1 MNVSEDLESHLRGER
16 SSDVVDFA
24 LEESADMR
32 MDRYVPVIIVGAGPV
47 GLTLASDLAW
57 RGVDCLIIEARTSIN
72 PHPRAISIG
81 VRTMEHFRRLG
92 LDQKVIDAGV
102 PRGQRLDVIYVT
114 RMLGREIHR
123 FPIPS
128 IKDLVDRREAL
139 ARDIPETSA
148 SPFYKTW
155 TAQAP
160 LERVLDAH
168 ISAQPRVEFRRGWR
182 LESFTQDDRRV
193 EARLVNDAAG
203 ASEIVTANFLIGCDG
218 AASPVREGLG
228 IALSGRGALGA
239 ALGLYFRAP
248 GLRALLGAKAG
259 VMYWPLAPGCGGTI
273 YTINGGDEWVFNRY
287 FSPGEKPHIA
297 DPVAL
302 IKAAIGMDMEV
313 ELISALEWTPRQL
326 VAESYGT
333 RRVFLAGDACHL
345 FVPTGGFGMN
355 TGIGDAVDLA
365 WKIEATLAGWGGP
378 SLLAS
383 YDRERRPIGLRNTLE
398 AADNYARSGDLF
410 SAVGEIENEDANGE
424 RQRAAIAA
432 SLPPKIKH
440 FAPIGVHLGYHYDHS
455 PIIVPDGTPTPKSES
470 ASYSP
475 TARPGHRAPHV
486 WLDDGRSTLDLFGRG
501 FVLLCFSGA
510 PEDCA
515 PLLQA
520 AHQRGVPLTVHRINE
535 ASAAAAY
542 ERRFCLV
549 RPDGHVAW
557 RGDQAPSDPLG
568 VIDMV
573 RGSKPAT

>member
-1 MNVSEDLESHLRGER
+1 M
-16 SSDVVDFA
+16 
-24 LEESADMR
+24 SANHH
-32 MDRYVPVIIVGAGPV
+32 VPVLIVGAGPV

-57 RGVDCLIIEARTSIN
+57 RGVACLLVEPRTSIN

-81 VRTMEHFRRLG
+81 VRSMEHFRRLG

-128 IKDLVDRREAL
+128 IDDLDERREEL
-139 ARDIPETSA
+139 ARDVPETDA

-168 ISAQPRVEFRRGWR
+168 ITTQPDLELRRGWR
-182 LESFTQDDRRV
+182 LESFTEDDKRI
-193 EARLVNDAAG
+193 EARLVNAATG
-203 ASEIVTANFLIGCDG
+203 ASQIITADFLVGCDG

-248 GLRALLGAKAG
+248 GLHALLGAKAG

-273 YTINGGDEWVFNRY
+273 YTIDGGDEWVFNRY
-287 FSPGEKPHIA
+287 FSPGEKPHIE
-297 DPVAL
+297 DPAAL
-302 IKAAIGMDMEV
+302 IKAAIGVEMEV
-313 ELISALEWTPRQL
+313 ELISALDWIPRQL

-355 TGIGDAVDLA
+355 TGIGDAIDLA
-365 WKIEATLAGWGGP
+365 WKIQATLAGWGGP
-378 SLLAS
+378 SLLDS

-398 AADNYARSGDLF
+398 AADNYARSGDIF
-410 SAVGEIENEDANGE
+410 SAVGDIENEDAAGE

-440 FAPIGVHLGYHYDHS
+440 FAPIGIHLGYRYDHS
-455 PIIVPDGTPTPKSES
+455 PIIVPDGTSTPESEA
-470 ASYSP
+470 ASYTP
-475 TARPGHRAPHV
+475 TSRPGHRAPHV
-486 WLDDGRSTLDLFGRG
+486 WLADGRSTLDLFGRG
-501 FVLLCFSGA
+501 FVLLCFGGPA
-510 PEDCA
+510 DDCSA
-515 PLLQA
+515 LTDA
-520 AHQRGVPLTVHRINE
+520 ARERGVPLSVHSIEE

-542 ERRFCLV
+542 GKRYCLV

-557 RGDQAPSDPLG
+557 RGDQAPTDPAA
-568 VIDMV
+568 VIDIV
-573 RGSKPAT
+573 RGA

>member
-1 MNVSEDLESHLRGER
+1 M
-16 SSDVVDFA
+16 
-24 LEESADMR
+24 SAHPH
-32 MDRYVPVIIVGAGPV
+32 VPVLIVGAGPI

-57 RGVDCLIIEARTSIN
+57 RGVACLVVESRTSIN

-81 VRTMEHFRRLG
+81 VRSMEHFRRLG

-128 IKDLVDRREAL
+128 IDDLDLRREEL
-139 ARDIPETSA
+139 ARDIPETGA

-168 ISAQPRVEFRRGWR
+168 ITAQPGLELRRGWR
-182 LESFTQDDRRV
+182 LESFTEDDRGV
-193 EARLVNDAAG
+193 EARLVNEAAG
-203 ASEIVTANFLIGCDG
+203 TSQIITADFLVGCDG

-273 YTINGGDEWVFNRY
+273 YTIDGGDEWVFNRY
-287 FSPGEKPHIA
+287 FSPGETPHIE

-302 IKAAIGMDMEV
+302 IKAAIGVEMEV
-313 ELISALEWTPRQL
+313 ELISALDWIPRQL
-326 VAESYGT
+326 VAETYGT

-355 TGIGDAVDLA
+355 TGVGDAVDLA

-398 AADNYARSGDLF
+398 AADNYARSGDIF
-410 SAVGEIENEDANGE
+410 SAVGDIENEDAAGE
-424 RQRAAIAA
+424 RQRAAIAS

-440 FAPIGVHLGYHYDHS
+440 FAPIGIHLGYHYDHS
-455 PIIVPDGTPTPKSES
+455 PIIVPDGTPTPQSEA
-470 ASYSP
+470 ASYRS
-475 TARPGHRAPHV
+475 TSRPGHRAPHV
-486 WLDDGRSTLDLFGRG
+486 WLADGRSILDLFGRG
-501 FVLLCFSGA
+501 FVLLCFGGPA
-510 PEDCA
+510 DDCLA
-515 PLLQA
+515 LTEA
-520 AHQRGVPLTVHRINE
+520 ARERGVPLSVQFIAE
-535 ASAAAAY
+535 ASATVAY
-542 ERRFCLV
+542 EQRFCLM

-557 RGDQAPSDPLG
+557 RGDQAPTDPAA
-568 VIDMV
+568 VIDIV
-573 RGSKPAT
+573 RGA